1 MVKATAGRTV
11 TPYEFGQCEICG
23 RRSRSGL
30 GVCQE
35 TPECRTEY
43 NRRFHALRRQ
53 ELREYKQQDRK
64 RNLERERT
72 RDRERY
78 ARNREARRA
87 LARRIR
93 HANRERL
100 AEQNRIYREANRE
113 ALAERRREYM
123 KRPGRQC
130 RYAAS
135 GCTQYARPGGNCCQE
150 HHTGRA
156 RRRRATKR
164 RRLAGAQGGQCP
176 WCTGPLPANLA
187 GTQIDHIIPVS
198 RGGTDQEWNLQLLHG
213 RCNRKKWDQ
222 LTPRAR
228 ALATEH
234 GIALVLPEAA

>member
-23 RRSRSGL
+23 RPSRSRL
-30 GVCQE
+30 GACQE
-35 TPECRTEY
+35 TPDCRTEY
-43 NRRFHALRRQ
+43 NRRFRASRRQ

-64 RNLERERT
+64 RNLERER
-72 RDRERY
+72 Y
-78 ARNREARRA
+78 ARNREARQA

-93 HANRERL
+93 RANRERL

-123 KRPGRQC
+123 KRPDRPC

-150 HHTGRA
+150 HQAGRA

-164 RRLAGAQGGQCP
+164 RRLAEAQGGQCP

-198 RGGTDQEWNLQLLHG
+198 RGGTDE
-213 RCNRKKWDQ
+213 
-222 LTPRAR
+222 
-228 ALATEH
+228 E
-234 GIALVLPEAA
+234 